1 MVARSL
7 AAPKG
12 AGSSNLP
19 PGTLTATNSV
29 AAREK
34 ERNTMA
40 AKKPLRAIAM
50 DVNGDYEVIEI
61 DRGAELDTLQERV
74 GGYVECV
81 YSEDDKVTIWAN
93 EEGKLIGLPPN
104 KMATITWW
112 KLNPAMQGADIL
124 CGPVVITG
132 GADAHGNTKSLT
144 KACLKEESLW
154 VQRLAEAL

>member
-1 MVARSL
+1 
-7 AAPKG
+7 
-12 AGSSNLP
+12 
-19 PGTLTATNSV
+19 
-29 AAREK
+29 
-34 ERNTMA
+34 MA

-50 DVNGDYEVIEI
+50 DVDGNYEVIEI
-61 DRGAELDTLQERV
+61 DRGAELDTLQEHV

-81 YSEDDKVTIWAN
+81 YSADDKVTIWAN
-93 EEGKLIGLPPN
+93 EEGKLMGLPPN
-104 KMATITWW
+104 KMATILWW
-112 KLNPAMQGADIL
+112 KLNPDMHGVDIL